1 MGVGTGW
8 SLRPL
13 PPQAIVRL
21 HDSILHARTRNKK
34 CCSLWSA
41 TTTNRARA
49 LKSATELGTA
59 AVLHKRTWGASGLL
73 SIQRTDMK
81 TQRLCGAHKVT
92 NKRSRMGI
100 PPLKLPLISAF
111 YENANDHDIAMRM
124 FSGVLRWLRPCLDSS
139 SSAIPHQ
146 PVLGPGWI
154 TLCFLLEGHNQ
165 GWFPPNKTRTQ
176 TNSKHISVISLIG
189 KKVKEIVQKY
199 LSANR
204 PQWKKKK
211 KEIAHICF
219 MLPKSTWENV
229 ISSVTMLCC

>member
-1 MGVGTGW
+1 MQGLLTR
-8 SLRPL
+8 SAAHCDQL
-13 PPQAIVRL
+13 PP
-21 HDSILHARTRNKK
+21 RTEHM
-34 CCSLWSA
+34 
-41 TTTNRARA
+41 
-49 LKSATELGTA
+49 KSVTELGTT

-73 SIQRTDMK
+73 SIQRTDTK

-100 PPLKLPLISAF
+100 PPLKLPLISTF

-124 FSGVLRWLRPCLDSS
+124 FSGVLWWLRPCLDSF

-154 TLCFLLEGHNQ
+154 TLCFLLEGYNQ